1 MENTCRNF
9 WKMIVDKNVSVVI
22 MLSQLEENG
31 EVSFHLINKLNN
43 YYYRKYVISIG
54 HHLLN
59 QLLLES
65 LL

>member
-31 EVSFHLINKLNN
+31 EVSFYLINK
-43 YYYRKYVISIG
+43 
-54 HHLLN
+54 
-59 QLLLES
+59 
-65 LL
+65 